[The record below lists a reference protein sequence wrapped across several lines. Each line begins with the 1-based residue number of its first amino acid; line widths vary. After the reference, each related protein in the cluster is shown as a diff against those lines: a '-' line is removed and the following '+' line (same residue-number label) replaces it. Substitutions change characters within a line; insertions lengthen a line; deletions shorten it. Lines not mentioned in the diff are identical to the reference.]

1 MLEKKIYVSGLVYF
15 GNRMMDKLRKLRE
28 LMAGYGIDAY
38 LQPVH
43 DEWMSE
49 YPPACNRRVEWLAGF
64 SGSAG
69 LAVVTADKAAM
80 FVDGRYTL
88 QARAQVSADYEVFN
102 SADAT
107 PQSWL
112 SRELP
117 GGAKIGYD
125 PKLYTKGMLD
135 KFKGNIT
142 TPTANLIDGLWE
154 NRPPA
159 PATTV
164 FAHEVIYSGESAA
177 SKRARIA
184 EAIKKAGA
192 DAAFLNAPESVNWL
206 LNIRARDVENTPL
219 CLAFAIID
227 SSGMVQLY
235 IDGSRISDELRL
247 HLGAEV
253 RICAAGSL
261 ASGLQGFSQKT
272 MLLDSQTTPV
282 FIADLCRAAD
292 VKLLQ
297 GADPCLLPK
306 AIKNPVELAG
316 IRKAHIRDGAAVAKL
331 LYWLADQENVTELEV
346 VDKLLSFRKQNDLFL
361 EPSFDTI
368 AGSGEHGAIVH
379 YRASAE
385 SNRALKT
392 GELFL
397 LDSGGQY
404 LDGTTDITR
413 TVAIGTPTSEH
424 KDRFTRVLKGHISL
438 ARAQF
443 PEGTS
448 GSQLDALARQYLWQD
463 GVDYDHGTGHG
474 VGCFLGV
481 HEGPQRISKRGGD
494 VSLAAGMVVSNEPGY
509 YKAGEYGIRIEN
521 LVAVAEKTSG
531 ENGRKFLGFETLT
544 CAPIDT
550 KLVALSM
557 LTDEE
562 KEWLNNYHE
571 WVKAELSPLM
581 DAQEKRWLADYC
593 LPV

>member
-1 MLEKKIYVSGLVYF
+1 
-15 GNRMMDKLRKLRE
+15 MMDKLGKLRE
-28 LMAGYGIDAY
+28 LMAVRGIDAY

-49 YPPACNRRVEWLAGF
+49 YPPACNRRVEWLTGF

-107 PQSWL
+107 PQGWL

-125 PKLYTKGMLD
+125 PKLYTKGMIE

-142 TPTANLIDGLWE
+142 TPTENLIDGLWE

-159 PATTV
+159 PATQV

-184 EAIKKAGA
+184 EAIRKAGA

-227 SSGMVQLY
+227 GSGLVQLY
-235 IDGSRISDELRL
+235 IDGSRISGELRL
-247 HLGAEV
+247 HLGVEV
-253 RICAAGSL
+253 KICAPETL
-261 ASGLQGFSQKT
+261 ASGLCGFSGKT
-272 MLLDSQTTPV
+272 MLLDSQTTTV

-292 VKLLQ
+292 VKLLE
-297 GADPCLLPK
+297 GVDPCFLPK
-306 AIKNPVELAG
+306 AIKNPVELTG

-331 LYWLADQENVTELEV
+331 LYWLADQENVTELAV
-346 VDKLLSFRKQNDLFL
+346 VDKLLSLRGQNDLFL

-379 YRASAE
+379 YRATQE
-385 SNRALKT
+385 SNRALKA

-404 LDGTTDITR
+404 FDGTTDITR
-413 TVAIGTPTSEH
+413 TVAIGTPTSAH

-494 VSLAAGMVVSNEPGY
+494 AALAAGMVVSNEPGY

-521 LVAVAEKTSG
+521 LVAVVEKTSG

-550 KLVALSM
+550 KLVAVFM

-571 WVKAELSPLM
+571 WVKAELSPLL
-581 DAQEKRWLADYC
+581 DAREKIWLADYC